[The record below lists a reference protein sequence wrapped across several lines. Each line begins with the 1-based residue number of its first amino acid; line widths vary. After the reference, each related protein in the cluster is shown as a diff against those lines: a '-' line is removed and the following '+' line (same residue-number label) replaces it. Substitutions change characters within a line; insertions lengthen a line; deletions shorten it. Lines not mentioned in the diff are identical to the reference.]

1 MVQNTAIR
9 ATLACEEIS
18 NSDPREVIHQ
28 RLRLERGHPATTH
41 HLDSPLSPDHDT
53 LVNIRGMGYA
63 HGIYAYITG
72 DDGRTSITLTNLKT
86 REIIRLTTENREQ
99 LTELRVSKLMIAAV
113 STRGYCHIWDL
124 RTQEHREFRLSSL
137 HFTHFLI
144 HGHKVVLGYRTYL
157 IHWGWDSGIAR
168 TIPVQTQVV
177 SVAPHPTEDQFTI
190 LRVGEE
196 VYYGDSMVI
205 AGMNCQMYA
214 EKYVLNN
221 FNQFHCQE
229 SQDQRFP
236 LVDSE
241 ELYDAHEAQEIYEGQ
256 SSTLMSKKGNEIHGR
271 VTLYFSLE
279 CNQVI
284 THTLPPLLPITNV
297 VCMGP
302 NLTYAALKDDDIL
315 MIFDTTYKKPP
326 TPGSKNMRECHHAVL
341 RHTPAFRCCWIFGD
355 SEFLVMANL
364 QQVEIWR
371 FSDPYLERL
380 SSGDLE

>member
-1 MVQNTAIR
+1 MVQNAAIR
-9 ATLACEEIS
+9 ATLACEIS
-18 NSDPREVIHQ
+18 NLNPKEIIHQ
-28 RLRLERGHPATTH
+28 RLRLERGHPATIH
-41 HLDSPLSPDHDT
+41 RLDSPLTPEHDT
-53 LVNIRGMGYA
+53 FGRLRSMGYA

-86 REIIRLTTENREQ
+86 HESIRLTTENREQ
-99 LTELRVSKLMIAAV
+99 LTELRVSKLLIAAV

-137 HFTHFLI
+137 NFTHFLI
-144 HGHKVVLGYRTYL
+144 HGHKVVIGYRAYL

-168 TIPVQTQVV
+168 TIPVKTRAVL
-177 SVAPHPTEDQFTI
+177 VALHPTEDQFTI

-196 VYYGDSMVI
+196 VYYGSSTVI
-205 AGMNCQMYA
+205 AGKNCQMYA
-214 EKYVLNN
+214 EQYVLDDS
-221 FNQFHCQE
+221 NQFHCQE

-236 LVDSE
+236 FVDSE

-256 SSTLMSKKGNEIHGR
+256 SSTLISKKGNELHGHR
-271 VTLYFSLE
+271 MSLYFSLE
-279 CNQVI
+279 GNQVI

-302 NLTYAALKDDDIL
+302 NVTYAAIKDVDIM
-315 MIFDTTYKKPP
+315 MIFNTTYKKPP
-326 TPGSKNMRECHHAVL
+326 NPSSKIMRECHHAVL
-341 RHTPAFRCCWIFGD
+341 GDTPAYKCCWLFGD

-371 FSDPYLERL
+371 FSNPH
-380 SSGDLE
+380 